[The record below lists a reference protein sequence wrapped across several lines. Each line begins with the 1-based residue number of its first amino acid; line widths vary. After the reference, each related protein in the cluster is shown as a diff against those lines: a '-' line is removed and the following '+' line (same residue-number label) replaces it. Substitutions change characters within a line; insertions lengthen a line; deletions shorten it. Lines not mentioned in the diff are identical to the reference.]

1 MSNMAA
7 QPSRTPVANDI
18 IFAADQPSHLP
29 DRLSSLFPAW
39 QLSESRKGITR
50 NFTFSTFTK
59 AWRFMSLVAD
69 ECKAKNHH
77 PSWSN
82 LYNRVTIEWTTHKPH
97 GLSIKDVEM
106 AEFCDQKAAE
116 IGLKE

>member
-1 MSNMAA
+1 MDAQSVPNPAA
-7 QPSRTPVANDI
+7 HDI
-18 IFAADQPSHLP
+18 IFSANQPADLP
-29 DRLSSLFPAW
+29 HRALNLFPDW
-39 QLSESRKGITR
+39 HLTESHKGIMR
-50 NFTFSTFTK
+50 HFTFSSFTK

-82 LYNRVTIEWTTHKPH
+82 LYNRVTIEWTTHKPE

-106 AEFCDQKAAE
+106 AEFCNQKAAE